1 MQHFLFKERSNMTTR
16 YKIGSIHNTPKGQI
30 QILQYIPGKRLP
42 YNKRQHPRVVIRFI
56 KSGWVANV
64 QTTNIATGHITDY
77 RAKTVYDVGYLDTD
91 INIPMRGSS
100 TIRRA
105 YDLWA
110 NMLKRCYQKYKGCY
124 KNCRVDKRW
133 HSFKNFL
140 NSLPEL
146 PGYDAWERGEN
157 VHLDKDTRVKN
168 NRLYSKD
175 TCQFIPA
182 RENVV
187 EALNRRWHRE

>member
-1 MQHFLFKERSNMTTR
+1 
-16 YKIGSIHNTPKGQI
+16 
-30 QILQYIPGKRLP
+30 
-42 YNKRQHPRVVIRFI
+42 
-56 KSGWVANV
+56 
-64 QTTNIATGHITDY
+64 
-77 RAKTVYDVGYLDTD
+77 
-91 INIPMRGSS
+91 MRGSS

-110 NMLKRCYQKYKGCY
+110 NMLKRCYQKYSGCY

-168 NRLYSKD
+168 NHLYSKD

-182 RENVV
+182 HENVV
-187 EALNRRWHRE
+187 EALNNFNPRTSCEVRPIW